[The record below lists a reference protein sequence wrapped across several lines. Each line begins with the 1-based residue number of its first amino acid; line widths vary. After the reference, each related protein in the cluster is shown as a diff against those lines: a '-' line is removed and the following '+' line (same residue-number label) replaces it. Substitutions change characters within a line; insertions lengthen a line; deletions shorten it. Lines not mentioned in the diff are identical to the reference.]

1 MRHAEFTSDVP
12 DAPLSSDK
20 ALLAALTADLQS
32 LNYTPDGVAGLIGV
46 EAWES
51 LEKDQLIP
59 ALLACRQADTAAGDE
74 PTAAVLLWLLG
85 ETVPEAQLSE
95 AFTRTTPVG
104 LGQLGLAERDG
115 ADGWRAVVDLRPYT
129 SDAGGDLWVASD
141 LGQHQRPGVLRRDHV
156 LGIGQASRT
165 LAQLTVRPVVD
176 RALDLG
182 TGCGIQT
189 FHLLGHVR
197 HVTATDISARALAFT
212 RFNLLL
218 NSEGLGLD
226 PDDLGNR
233 VTLRQGSLL
242 DPVTGETF
250 DLAVSNPPFVI
261 TPRRPG
267 ETADSQFTYRDGG
280 LPGDDIVST
289 LFRELPSVLTPGGTA
304 QLLGNWEIT
313 SGARWHD
320 RIESWL
326 PASVDCWV
334 LQREQLTPSGYA
346 LTWLRDAAETRDPDA
361 FVDRYAAYVD
371 DFRSRNVES
380 VGFGAVLLRTQGVP
394 RTGQPAIHQAASAPE
409 VPLRRF
415 EEITH
420 ALEQPIAPHFAAG
433 MGRYDWAVEHAGD
446 LPEQHLLV
454 ADDVTEERH
463 QRPGAEHPGVILLR
477 QGAGFRR
484 TNLLSTE
491 LAGFVSACDGDL
503 SAGQI
508 VMALSALLGQDD
520 DAFRAALL
528 SDVREL
534 VLDGFLIPAAAN

>member
-1 MRHAEFTSDVP
+1 MKHPEFTSDVP
-12 DAPLSSDK
+12 DTPQSSDK
-20 ALLAALTADLQS
+20 QLLAALAADLHS
-32 LNYTPDGVAGLIGV
+32 LNYTVDGVAGLVGV

-51 LEKDQLIP
+51 LDQDQLIP
-59 ALLACRQADTAAGDE
+59 ALLACRRADPTAGDQ

-85 ETVPEAQLSE
+85 ETVSVARLGG
-95 AFTRTTPVG
+95 AFPRTTPDG
-104 LGQLGLAERDG
+104 LYQLGLAEQCG
-115 ADGWRAVVDLRPYT
+115 VDGWRAVVDLRPYS
-129 SDAGGDLWVASD
+129 SDAGGELWVASD

-156 LGIGQASRT
+156 LGIGQASLT
-165 LAQLTVRPVVD
+165 LAQLTVRPDVD

-189 FHLLGHVR
+189 FHLLGHAR

-218 NSEGLGLD
+218 NSDRLGLD
-226 PDDLGNR
+226 PDQLERR

-242 DPVTGETF
+242 APVAGESF

-261 TPRRPG
+261 TPRQAG

-289 LFRELPSVLTPGGTA
+289 LFRELPEVLTPGGTA
-304 QLLGNWEIT
+304 QLLGNWEIP
-313 SGARWHD
+313 SGATWHD
-320 RIESWL
+320 RIESWI
-326 PASVDCWV
+326 PAGVDCWV

-346 LTWLRDAAETRDPDA
+346 QTWLRDAAESRDPGGYA
-361 FVDRYAAYVD
+361 DRYGAYLA

-380 VGFGAVLLRTQGVP
+380 IGFGAVLLRTPQEASSHPSRHPG
-394 RTGQPAIHQAASAPE
+394 AAAPE

-420 ALEQPIAPHFAAG
+420 ALEQPIAPHFAASI
-433 MGRYDWAVEHAGD
+433 GRYDWAVEHAGD
-446 LPEQHLLV
+446 LPAQHLLV

-491 LAGFVSACDGDL
+491 LAGFVSACDGEL

-520 DAFRAALL
+520 DDFRSALL
-528 SDVREL
+528 SDVRQL
-534 VLDGFLIPAAAN
+534 VLDGFLIPAAD